1 MNNIARIEEFLRR
14 LYDNDP
20 KAYYQI
26 KHWVVWESP
35 EAIEGIKELKKE
47 LRSKK

>member
-1 MNNIARIEEFLRR
+1 MTDIARIKELLRS
-14 LYDNDP
+14 LYDSDP

-35 EAIEGIKELKKE
+35 EATEGIKELQKE